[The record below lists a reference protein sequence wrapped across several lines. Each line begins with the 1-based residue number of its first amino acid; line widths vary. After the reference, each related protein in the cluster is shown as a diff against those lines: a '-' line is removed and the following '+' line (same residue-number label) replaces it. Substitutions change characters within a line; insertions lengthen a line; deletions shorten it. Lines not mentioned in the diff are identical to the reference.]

1 MFGVLS
7 LIAAFLILMLP
18 ETLNKTLP
26 QTIQDTEQMGLRWY
40 VYAADDVIIRRELHL
55 SLFTFSIRIRGTQ
68 RTSKLERKVTNK
80 DDQSLNEIDGLSE
93 RL

>member
-1 MFGVLS
+1 
-7 LIAAFLILMLP
+7 
-18 ETLNKTLP
+18 
-26 QTIQDTEQMGLRWY
+26 
-40 VYAADDVIIRRELHL
+40 
-55 SLFTFSIRIRGTQ
+55 LFTFSIRIRGTQ